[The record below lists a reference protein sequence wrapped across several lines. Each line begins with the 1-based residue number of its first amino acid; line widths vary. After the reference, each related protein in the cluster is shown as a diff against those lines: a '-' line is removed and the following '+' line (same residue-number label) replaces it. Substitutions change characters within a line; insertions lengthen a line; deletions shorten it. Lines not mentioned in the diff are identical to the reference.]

1 MDSLHKKL
9 NKQFYTAE
17 EVTNILGLDNKDV
30 QEYIKSG
37 KLRTVKL
44 DGKSIRINREDL
56 LAFVKSVTLDKQAED
71 VVDIE
76 VPEKKSTF
84 QKITNAPF
92 EILFALMFTPMYT
105 KTPLYVSIPVGF
117 LQAVMVLY
125 IMLILFNT
133 DQVTTGM
140 RVQLSGGGILG
151 ALLAVGLVQGLLVFI
166 DNFFLP
172 ILIFLLGFYAYI
184 TITKKWTRRLE

>member
-1 MDSLHKKL
+1 MEAK
-9 NKQFYTAE
+9 TE
-17 EVTNILGLDNKDV
+17 TEI
-30 QEYIKSG
+30 
-37 KLRTVKL
+37 VK
-44 DGKSIRINREDL
+44 
-56 LAFVKSVTLDKQAED
+56 
-71 VVDIE
+71 
-76 VPEKKSTF
+76 KKSTL
-84 QKITNAPF
+84 QKIIDAPF
-92 EILFALMFTPMYT
+92 EALFVLMFTPFYT

-133 DQVTTGM
+133 DHVTTGM

-172 ILIFLLGFYAYI
+172 LLILLLGFYVYV
-184 TITKKWTRRLE
+184 TVTGKWTRRLD